1 MRRGG
6 RNRGIYRP
14 MVRNPRL
21 KTLSRPLLGLASTV
35 LLVLAPVGCSKKV
48 GPPSE
53 AYEQAHTR
61 FSKLYAQQLD
71 AAFGDPAMDEIE
83 ALLAQVPPDSMDASS
98 ARELQ
103 QRITDGKAKLEKR
116 RKEQEASIAAAHETD
131 SFPPSAPSEPE
142 PAPPPPPAPTDA
154 GPNIQGPVRGSP
166 ASELTAGYL
175 GCFQRMK
182 SITVTGRGLRDA
194 WEMAERSRCSQ
205 QFPSFVGQVLI
216 IEDEKVFAV
225 LPKSSVVVT
234 FELKDGG
241 TTTGDANPQPQ
252 Q

>member
-1 MRRGG
+1 MA
-6 RNRGIYRP
+6 YTAS
-14 MVRNPRL
+14 MVRNPSL
-21 KTLSRPLLGLASTV
+21 KTLSRPLVGLASTV
-35 LLVLAPVGCSKKV
+35 LLALAPLGCGKKA

-71 AAFGDPAMDEIE
+71 DAFGDPQMDEIE
-83 ALLAQVPPDSMDASS
+83 TLLTQVPPDSLDASS

-103 QRITDGKAKLEKR
+103 QRIKDGKAKLEKR
-116 RKEQEASIAAAHETD
+116 RREQEASIAAAHQTD
-131 SFPPSAPSEPE
+131 SFPPTPSEPE
-142 PAPPPPPAPTDA
+142 PPPPPPPAPVDA

-182 SITVTGRGLRDA
+182 QITVTGRGLRDA
-194 WEMAERSRCSQ
+194 WEMADRARCNQ
-205 QFPSFVGQVLI
+205 QFPSFVGQVVI

-225 LPKSSVVVT
+225 LPKSAVTVT
-234 FELKDGG
+234 FDLKDGG

>member
-1 MRRGG
+1 MA
-6 RNRGIYRP
+6 YTAP
-14 MVRNPRL
+14 MVRNLSL

-35 LLVLAPVGCSKKV
+35 LLVLAPVGCDSKKV

-71 AAFGDPAMDEIE
+71 GAFADPAMDEIE

-98 ARELQ
+98 AKELQ
-103 QRITDGKAKLEKR
+103 QRIQAGKAKLEKQ
-116 RKEQEASIAAAHETD
+116 RKEAEASIAAAHETD
-131 SFPPSAPSEPE
+131 SFPPTPNEPE
-142 PAPPPPPAPTDA
+142 PPPPPPPAPVDA

-182 SITVTGRGLRDA
+182 SITVTGRGQRDA
-194 WEMAERSRCSQ
+194 WEMSERSRCTQ
-205 QFPSFVGQVLI
+205 QFPSFVGQVVI
-216 IEDEKVFAV
+216 IEDDKVFAV

-241 TTTGDANPQPQ
+241 TSTGDANPQPQ

>member
-6 RNRGIYRP
+6 RNRGIYGP
-14 MVRNPRL
+14 MVRNLRL

-35 LLVLAPVGCSKKV
+35 LLALAPVGCGKKS
-48 GPPSE
+48 GPPS
-53 AYEQAHTR
+53 ADYEQAHTR

-71 AAFGDPAMDEIE
+71 GAFGDPEMDEIE
-83 ALLAQVPPDSMDASS
+83 ALLAKVPPDSMDASS

-103 QRITDGKAKLEKR
+103 QRIQAGRAKLEKQR
-116 RKEQEASIAAAHETD
+116 QEQEASIAAAHETD
-131 SFPPSAPSEPE
+131 SFPPTPSEPE
-142 PAPPPPPAPTDA
+142 PPPPPPPAPQDA

-182 SITVTGRGLRDA
+182 PITVTGRGQRDA
-194 WEMAERSRCSQ
+194 WEMSERSRCSQ
-205 QFPSFVGQVLI
+205 QFPSFVGQVVI
-216 IEDEKVFAV
+216 VEDDKVFAV
-225 LPKSSVVVT
+225 LPKSAVTIT
-234 FELKDGG
+234 FETKDGG
-241 TTTGDANPQPQ
+241 TTTGDATPQPQ

>member
-1 MRRGG
+1 MAYTG
-6 RNRGIYRP
+6 P

-21 KTLSRPLLGLASTV
+21 KTLSRPLVGLASTV
-35 LLVLAPVGCSKKV
+35 LLALAPVGCSKKP

-71 AAFGDPAMDEIE
+71 DAFTDPQMDEID

-103 QRITDGKAKLEKR
+103 QRIKDGKTKVEKR
-116 RKEQEASIAAAHETD
+116 RRDQEASIAASNERD
-131 SFPPSAPSEPE
+131 SFPSTPLPSEPE
-142 PAPPPPPAPTDA
+142 PTPPTPTAPQDA
-154 GPNIQGPVRGSP
+154 GPNLQGPVRGSP

-194 WEMAERSRCSQ
+194 WEMAERARCSQ
-205 QFPSFVGQVLI
+205 QFPSFVGQVVI
-216 IEDEKVFAV
+216 IEDDKVFAV
-225 LPKSSVVVT
+225 LPKSSVTVT
-234 FELKDGG
+234 FETKDGG
-241 TTTGDANPQPQ
+241 TTTGDATPQPQ